1 MHDKIDGTPSAGAM
15 ETMEMQQEL
24 AGSEGPGPKDYHKN
38 IRCIFVSLFF
48 GVALS
53 AVTLGPLFDAY
64 LLNIGGVNGNKLVGA
79 VESTRGILQLVLA
92 YPIGAVSD
100 KMSRIRLL
108 KLDLPFWTL
117 GLGLLIIGVL
127 LDSLPLL
134 FIGIGVWAPC
144 SQCWNSTAQVVVA
157 DSAHAGE
164 RVKVVSRMTSLRLI
178 AIASGPLLQALM
190 LLISHQNHWGSSLLR
205 SVILS
210 GCVLWPGVL
219 IWTLRLSDLPPLE
232 TRGGSRHDEHSAYAA
247 SDLERRHLGIP
258 VRWWIAGTLEFM
270 SLVTAIGAGM
280 TVKFFPLF
288 FRVDYHFTP
297 LEVCILSCV
306 YPLCIS
312 AMVEICRRISK
323 RLGRLTAV
331 MLFHFLGTACL
342 FAMCYMRSLVLVLPL
357 YLLRGA
363 LMNAR
368 GPIVRSMI
376 MDLVTS
382 DLRGRWNSIQ
392 SLSGFTWSGSAA
404 LGGYLADYAGDYR
417 FTFIVTALIYTA
429 SFFIGLP
436 LYFIYPA
443 DQAAAA
449 QMPARDALPGPGTAT
464 IRAPEGSRAGA

>member
-1 MHDKIDGTPSAGAM
+1 M
-15 ETMEMQQEL
+15 ETMEMQQQL
-24 AGSEGPGPKDYHKN
+24 AGSEPDPEDYRKN
-38 IRCIFVSLFF
+38 IRCIFASLFS

-92 YPIGAVSD
+92 YPIGAMSD
-100 KMSRIRLL
+100 KMSRIRLM
-108 KLDLPFWTL
+108 KWDLPFWTL
-117 GLGLLIIGVL
+117 GLGLLVIGVV
-127 LDSLPLL
+127 LDNLPLL
-134 FIGIGVWAPC
+134 FIGIAIWAPC

-157 DSAHAGE
+157 DSAPAGE
-164 RVKVVSRMTSLRLI
+164 RTKVISRMTSLRLV
-178 AIASGPLLQALM
+178 ALASGPLLQALM
-190 LLISHQNHWGSSLLR
+190 LLASRQNHWGSSLLR

-219 IWTLRLSDLPPLE
+219 LWTLRLQDVPPLE
-232 TRGGSRHDEHSAYAA
+232 KTTGNSRQTEQSVFDAA
-247 SDLERRHLGIP
+247 CLDRRHLGIP
-258 VRWWIAGTLEFM
+258 VRWWLAGTLEFT
-270 SLVTAIGAGM
+270 SFVTAMGAGM

-297 LEVCILSCV
+297 LEICILSCV

-312 AMVEICRRISK
+312 AMVEICRRVSK
-323 RLGRLTAV
+323 RLGRLMAV

-342 FAMCYMRSLVLVLPL
+342 WAMCYIRPLVFVLPL

-368 GPIVRSMI
+368 GPIVRSI
-376 MDLVTS
+376 VMDLVTS

-404 LGGYLADYAGDYR
+404 LGGYLADSAGDYR
-417 FTFIVTALIYTA
+417 FTFVVTALIYTV

-436 LYFIYPA
+436 LYFIYPSEKVP
-443 DQAAAA
+443 AASP
-449 QMPARDALPGPGTAT
+449 QARDVLPPAGPGTTGA
-464 IRAPEGSRAGA
+464 AAGSRAG

>member
-1 MHDKIDGTPSAGAM
+1 
-15 ETMEMQQEL
+15 
-24 AGSEGPGPKDYHKN
+24 
-38 IRCIFVSLFF
+38 
-48 GVALS
+48 
-53 AVTLGPLFDAY
+53 
-64 LLNIGGVNGNKLVGA
+64 
-79 VESTRGILQLVLA
+79 
-92 YPIGAVSD
+92 
-100 KMSRIRLL
+100 
-108 KLDLPFWTL
+108 
-117 GLGLLIIGVL
+117 
-127 LDSLPLL
+127 
-134 FIGIGVWAPC
+134 
-144 SQCWNSTAQVVVA
+144 
-157 DSAHAGE
+157 
-164 RVKVVSRMTSLRLI
+164 MTSLRLI

-312 AMVEICRRISK
+312 AMV
-323 RLGRLTAV
+323 G
-331 MLFHFLGTACL
+331 
-342 FAMCYMRSLVLVLPL
+342 SLVLVLPL

-443 DQAAAA
+443 DQGLDFAFLAVCFCIWAVGNCCGRQSIWTGSSGRFAVDGPAAGFAESRQTPPGKA
-449 QMPARDALPGPGTAT
+449 PARHSHDPPWTRTANTEVQKLHTDDPSIDQLASLNQVVAGGSAPYAANMERHETAGQIDKFLAKPAGQLSTVPCSEVVLGSTFRCRVMAGPDDPIIAT
-464 IRAPEGSRAGA
+464 ISGTISCCPRGHHKSQMHSLSLSLFINQVVVALAVVVELQDPEVTEDELEEELEW

>member
-1 MHDKIDGTPSAGAM
+1 LGKLPAPVGNCVWLCSV
-15 ETMEMQQEL
+15 
-24 AGSEGPGPKDYHKN
+24 AGSLDMDFAAKRSP
-38 IRCIFVSLFF
+38 
-48 GVALS
+48 A
-53 AVTLGPLFDAY
+53 
-64 LLNIGGVNGNKLVGA
+64 
-79 VESTRGILQLVLA
+79 TR
-92 YPIGAVSD
+92 D
-100 KMSRIRLL
+100 KSSR
-108 KLDLPFWTL
+108 
-117 GLGLLIIGVL
+117 
-127 LDSLPLL
+127 
-134 FIGIGVWAPC
+134 
-144 SQCWNSTAQVVVA
+144 
-157 DSAHAGE
+157 
-164 RVKVVSRMTSLRLI
+164 
-178 AIASGPLLQALM
+178 
-190 LLISHQNHWGSSLLR
+190 QN
-205 SVILS
+205 
-210 GCVLWPGVL
+210 
-219 IWTLRLSDLPPLE
+219 
-232 TRGGSRHDEHSAYAA
+232 EHSAYAA
-247 SDLERRHLGIP
+247 SDLEHRHLGIP

-306 YPLCIS
+306 YPLCTS
-312 AMVEICRRISK
+312 AMVEVCRRISK

-342 FAMCYMRSLVLVLPL
+342 FAMCYIRSLVLVLPL

-449 QMPARDALPGPGTAT
+449 QMPARDVLPGAGTT
-464 IRAPEGSRAGA
+464 SRASEGARAGAQGGASAS